1 MHGQDPKVPME
12 IQSSSNPVQGIP
24 RNSRMTFSLIET
36 LAIAAG
42 GILLGKGLV
51 RLFPI
56 LQELCLP
63 EPVLGGLLL
72 CVLFSLSEMVG
83 GQPLQF
89 DLTLQTPL
97 MIAFFLSIGWM
108 ASWKNLRAGGSD
120 VIKFFF
126 LCGLILIS
134 QNLIGMGLAKALG
147 QNPLVGALAGSVS
160 LAGGPGTALAFAPAF
175 EKAGVV
181 GAGPIGTAAALAGI
195 IMGGVLGSPMAA
207 RLISRF
213 HLHSGRVAS
222 GKKAEVIESPISMA
236 GHPDMDMGS
245 LMNHLKF
252 FFLVMALGAVV
263 GQWIQ
268 RSGITLPI
276 YIGAMIVAAL
286 LRNWHDLG
294 RGGAHKIKLSHDWI
308 EELGS
313 IALSYFLVT
322 ATMTLQLKQLAGLA
336 TVLVIILAVQAVW
349 IWILGSWL
357 VFRFFGKNYDAAV
370 IGAGFTGFMLGT
382 TANAM
387 ANLNAVTKRYGPAP
401 RAYLVVPLVGACGTD
416 FVNAGV
422 ITAILAIFRS

>member
-1 MHGQDPKVPME
+1 
-12 IQSSSNPVQGIP
+12 
-24 RNSRMTFSLIET
+24 
-36 LAIAAG
+36 
-42 GILLGKGLV
+42 
-51 RLFPI
+51 
-56 LQELCLP
+56 
-63 EPVLGGLLL
+63 
-72 CVLFSLSEMVG
+72 
-83 GQPLQF
+83 
-89 DLTLQTPL
+89 
-97 MIAFFLSIGWM
+97 
-108 ASWKNLRAGGSD
+108 
-120 VIKFFF
+120 
-126 LCGLILIS
+126 
-134 QNLIGMGLAKALG
+134 
-147 QNPLVGALAGSVS
+147 
-160 LAGGPGTALAFAPAF
+160 
-175 EKAGVV
+175 VV

-207 RLISRF
+207 RLIARF
-213 HLHSGRVAS
+213 HLRPGPA
-222 GKKAEVIESPISMA
+222 GLAKKVETEESPITAA
-236 GHPDMDMGS
+236 GYPDMNAGN

-268 RSGITLPI
+268 ARGITLPV

-294 RGGAHKIKLSHDWI
+294 RGGANKIQLSHDWI

-336 TVLVIILAVQAVW
+336 AVLVVILAVQAIW

-387 ANLNAVTKRYGPAP
+387 ANLNAITKRYGPAP

-416 FVNAGV
+416 FVNAAV
-422 ITAILAIFRS
+422 ITALLAMFR

>member
-1 MHGQDPKVPME
+1 M
-12 IQSSSNPVQGIP
+12 GI
-24 RNSRMTFSLIET
+24 
-36 LAIAAG
+36 
-42 GILLGKGLV
+42 
-51 RLFPI
+51 
-56 LQELCLP
+56 
-63 EPVLGGLLL
+63 
-72 CVLFSLSEMVG
+72 
-83 GQPLQF
+83 
-89 DLTLQTPL
+89 
-97 MIAFFLSIGWM
+97 
-108 ASWKNLRAGGSD
+108 
-120 VIKFFF
+120 
-126 LCGLILIS
+126 
-134 QNLIGMGLAKALG
+134 AKALG

-207 RLISRF
+207 RLIARY
-213 HLHSGRVAS
+213 HLHAGPTGSV
-222 GKKAEVIESPISMA
+222 KKVEMEESPITAA
-236 GHPDMDMGS
+236 GHPDMNAGN

-268 RSGITLPI
+268 ARGITLPI

-294 RGGAHKIKLSHDWI
+294 KGGAHKIKLSHDWI

-336 TVLVIILAVQAVW
+336 TVLVAILVVQAVW

-387 ANLNAVTKRYGPAP
+387 ANLNAITKRYGPAP

-416 FVNAGV
+416 FVNAAV
-422 ITAILAIFRS
+422 ITGLLAMFK

>member
-1 MHGQDPKVPME
+1 
-12 IQSSSNPVQGIP
+12 
-24 RNSRMTFSLIET
+24 
-36 LAIAAG
+36 
-42 GILLGKGLV
+42 
-51 RLFPI
+51 
-56 LQELCLP
+56 
-63 EPVLGGLLL
+63 
-72 CVLFSLSEMVG
+72 
-83 GQPLQF
+83 
-89 DLTLQTPL
+89 
-97 MIAFFLSIGWM
+97 
-108 ASWKNLRAGGSD
+108 
-120 VIKFFF
+120 
-126 LCGLILIS
+126 
-134 QNLIGMGLAKALG
+134 
-147 QNPLVGALAGSVS
+147 VGALAGSVS

-195 IMGGVLGSPMAA
+195 IMGGVLGSPLAA

-213 HLHSGRVAS
+213 RLHAGPVGSGSV
-222 GKKAEVIESPISMA
+222 KKAEVTESPISVA
-236 GHPDMDMGS
+236 GRPDMDMGS

-268 RSGITLPI
+268 KSGLTLPI

-294 RGGAHKIKLSHDWI
+294 RGGAHKIKLSHEWI

-336 TVLVIILAVQAVW
+336 TVLVVILAVQAIW

-422 ITAILAIFRS
+422 ITAILALFR

>member
-1 MHGQDPKVPME
+1 
-12 IQSSSNPVQGIP
+12 
-24 RNSRMTFSLIET
+24 MTFSLIET

-51 RLFPI
+51 RIFP
-56 LQELCLP
+56 LLRELCLP

-72 CVLFSLSEMVG
+72 CVLFSLSETFG
-83 GQPLQF
+83 AQPLQF

-120 VIKFFF
+120 VIRFFL
-126 LCGLILIS
+126 LCGLILVS
-134 QNLIGMGLAKALG
+134 QNLIGMAMAKALG

-175 EKAGVV
+175 EKAGVT

-195 IMGGVLGSPMAA
+195 ILGGVLGSPLAA

-213 HLHSGRVAS
+213 HLRSGPAAH
-222 GKKAEVIESPISMA
+222 GKPVLAEESPIAAA
-236 GHPDMDMGS
+236 GHPTMDATH

-268 RSGITLPI
+268 ARGITLPV

-294 RGGAHKIKLSHDWI
+294 KGGADKIKLSHEWI

-336 TVLVIILAVQAVW
+336 TVLVAILVVQAIW
-349 IWILGSWL
+349 IWFLGSWL

-370 IGAGFTGFMLGT
+370 IGAGFAGFMLGT

-387 ANLNAVTKRYGPAP
+387 ANLNAITKRYGPAP

-416 FVNAGV
+416 FVNAAV
-422 ITAILAIFRS
+422 ITALLAMFR

>member
-1 MHGQDPKVPME
+1 M
-12 IQSSSNPVQGIP
+12 GI
-24 RNSRMTFSLIET
+24 RMTFSLIET

-56 LQELCLP
+56 LQDLCLP

-72 CVLFSLSEMVG
+72 CVLFSLSEFFG
-83 GQPLQF
+83 AQPLQF

-120 VIKFFF
+120 VIKFFL
-126 LCGLILIS
+126 LCGLILVS

-195 IMGGVLGSPMAA
+195 IMGGVLGSPLAA

-213 HLHSGRVAS
+213 RLHADRVGSGSV
-222 GKKAEVIESPISMA
+222 KKAEVTESPISVA
-236 GHPDMDMGS
+236 GRPDMDVGS

-268 RSGITLPI
+268 KSGIILPI

-336 TVLVIILAVQAVW
+336 TVLVIILAVQAIW

-422 ITAILAIFRS
+422 ITAILALFR

>member
-1 MHGQDPKVPME
+1 M
-12 IQSSSNPVQGIP
+12 NP
-24 RNSRMTFSLIET
+24 SLMSFSLIET

-42 GILLGKGLV
+42 GILLGKGLA
-51 RLFPI
+51 RIFP
-56 LQELCLP
+56 LLRELCLP

-72 CVLFSLSEMVG
+72 CVLFSLSEILG
-83 GQPLQF
+83 AQPLQF

-108 ASWKNLRAGGSD
+108 ASWKHLKAGGPD
-120 VIKFFF
+120 VVKFFL
-126 LCGLILIS
+126 LCAVILVS
-134 QNLIGMGLAKALG
+134 QNVIGMGLAKALG

-160 LAGGPGTALAFAPAF
+160 MAGGPGTALAFAPAF

-181 GAGPIGTAAALAGI
+181 GAGPIGTAAALAGM

-207 RLISRF
+207 RLIKRF
-213 HLHSGRVAS
+213 QLHAGPAGFGS
-222 GKKAEVIESPISMA
+222 GKKAEMIESPISLA
-236 GHPDMDMGS
+236 GHPDMDMGN

-268 RSGITLPI
+268 KSGITLPI

-294 RGGAHKIKLSHDWI
+294 RGGAHKIKLSHEWI

-336 TVLVIILAVQAVW
+336 TVLVVILAVQAVW

-422 ITAILAIFRS
+422 ITAILSLFR

>member
-1 MHGQDPKVPME
+1 MKTFAVWGSAVDDGSPGM
-12 IQSSSNPVQGIP
+12 S
-24 RNSRMTFSLIET
+24 FSLIET

-51 RLFPI
+51 RLFP
-56 LQELCLP
+56 LLRDLCLP

-72 CVLFSLSEMVG
+72 CVLFSLREMAG
-83 GQPLQF
+83 AAPLQF

-108 ASWKNLRAGGSD
+108 ASWKHLKAGGPD
-120 VIKFFF
+120 VVKFF
-126 LCGLILIS
+126 LVCGVILVS
-134 QNLIGMGLAKALG
+134 QNIIGMGLAKALG
-147 QNPLVGALAGSVS
+147 QNPLIGALAGSVS
-160 LAGGPGTALAFAPAF
+160 MAGGPGTALAFAPAF

-195 IMGGVLGSPMAA
+195 IMGGLLGSPLAA
-207 RLISRF
+207 RLIRRH
-213 HLHSGRVAS
+213 HLQSSGSGRLGDRPVAPHS
-222 GKKAEVIESPISMA
+222 ETPIAAA
-236 GHPDMDMGS
+236 GHPDLESSS

-268 RSGITLPI
+268 ARGITLPV

-294 RGGAHKIKLSHDWI
+294 KAGAQKVKLSHEWI

-336 TVLVIILAVQAVW
+336 SVLVIILAVQAAW
-349 IWILGSWL
+349 IWVLASWV
-357 VFRFFGKNYDAAV
+357 VFRFFGKNYDSAV
-370 IGAGFTGFMLGT
+370 IGGGFVGFMLGT

-387 ANLNAVTKRYGPAP
+387 ANLNAITRQHGPAP

-416 FVNAGV
+416 FVNAAV
-422 ITAILAIFRS
+422 ITAILAMFR

>member
-1 MHGQDPKVPME
+1 MDLHGM
-12 IQSSSNPVQGIP
+12 S
-24 RNSRMTFSLIET
+24 FSLIET

-51 RLFPI
+51 RIFP
-56 LQELCLP
+56 LLRELCLP

-72 CVLFSLSEMVG
+72 CVLFSLSEMFG
-83 GQPLQF
+83 AQPLQF

-120 VIKFFF
+120 VIRFFL
-126 LCGLILIS
+126 LCGLILVS
-134 QNLIGMGLAKALG
+134 QNLIGMAMAKALG

-175 EKAGVV
+175 EKAGVT

-195 IMGGVLGSPMAA
+195 ILGGVLGSPLAA
-207 RLISRF
+207 RLIARF
-213 HLHSGRVAS
+213 HLRSGPAAHAKPVH
-222 GKKAEVIESPISMA
+222 AEESPIAAA
-236 GHPDMDMGS
+236 GHPTMDATH

-268 RSGITLPI
+268 ARGITLPV

-294 RGGAHKIKLSHDWI
+294 KGGADKIKLSHEWI

-336 TVLVIILAVQAVW
+336 TVLVAILVVQAIW
-349 IWILGSWL
+349 IWFLGSWL

-370 IGAGFTGFMLGT
+370 IGAGFAGFMLGT

-387 ANLNAVTKRYGPAP
+387 ANLNAITKRYGPAP

-416 FVNAGV
+416 FVNAAV
-422 ITAILAIFRS
+422 ITALLAMFR

>member
-1 MHGQDPKVPME
+1 MDDVAEP
-12 IQSSSNPVQGIP
+12 
-24 RNSRMTFSLIET
+24 MTFSLIET
-36 LAIAAG
+36 LAVAAG

-51 RLFPI
+51 RIFP
-56 LQELCLP
+56 LLRELCLP

-72 CVLFSLSEMVG
+72 CVLFSLSEMLG
-83 GQPLQF
+83 AQPLQF

-108 ASWKNLRAGGSD
+108 ASWKNLRAGGKD
-120 VIKFFF
+120 VIRFFI

-134 QNLIGMGLAKALG
+134 QNLIGMGIARALG

-195 IMGGVLGSPMAA
+195 ILGGVLGSPMAA

-213 HLHSGRVAS
+213 RLQANSAVP
-222 GKKAEVIESPISMA
+222 GKPLMAEESPISAA
-236 GHPDMDMGS
+236 GHPTMDAAH

-268 RSGITLPI
+268 ARGITLPI

-286 LRNWHDLG
+286 LRNWYDLG
-294 RGGAHKIKLSHDWI
+294 KGGADKIKLSHDWI

-336 TVLVIILAVQAVW
+336 TVLIAILAVQAIW

-370 IGAGFTGFMLGT
+370 IGAGFAGFMLGT

-387 ANLNAVTKRYGPAP
+387 ANLNAITKRYGPAP

-416 FVNAGV
+416 FVNAAV
-422 ITAILAIFRS
+422 ITGLLAMFR

>member
-263 GQWIQ
+263 GHWIQ

>member
-1 MHGQDPKVPME
+1 
-12 IQSSSNPVQGIP
+12 
-24 RNSRMTFSLIET
+24 MTFSLIET

-51 RLFPI
+51 RVFPI
-56 LQELCLP
+56 LQDLCLP
-63 EPVLGGLLL
+63 EPLLGGLLL
-72 CVLFSLSEMVG
+72 CVLFSLSEMFG
-83 GQPLQF
+83 AQPLQF

-126 LCGLILIS
+126 LCGLILVS

-195 IMGGVLGSPMAA
+195 ILGGVLGSPLAA

-213 HLHSGRVAS
+213 HLHAGRGES
-222 GKKAEVIESPISMA
+222 GKKAEVIESPISLA

-268 RSGITLPI
+268 KSGITLPI

-336 TVLVIILAVQAVW
+336 AVLVVILAVQAVW

>member
-1 MHGQDPKVPME
+1 
-12 IQSSSNPVQGIP
+12 
-24 RNSRMTFSLIET
+24 MTFSLIET

-51 RLFPI
+51 RLFPF
-56 LQELCLP
+56 LQDLCLP

-72 CVLFSLSEMVG
+72 CVLFSLSEFFG
-83 GQPLQF
+83 AQPLQF

-120 VIKFFF
+120 VIKFFL
-126 LCGLILIS
+126 LCGLILVS

-195 IMGGVLGSPMAA
+195 IMGGLLGSPLAA

-213 HLHSGRVAS
+213 HLQADRVGS
-222 GKKAEVIESPISMA
+222 ESVQKTEVMESPISMA
-236 GHPDMDMGS
+236 GRPDMDMGS

-263 GQWIQ
+263 GQWILK
-268 RSGITLPI
+268 SGIILPI

-322 ATMTLQLKQLAGLA
+322 ATMTLQLKQLAGFMA
-336 TVLVIILAVQAVW
+336 GVPVLWEKLRCSGDW
-349 IWILGSWL
+349 G
-357 VFRFFGKNYDAAV
+357 
-370 IGAGFTGFMLGT
+370 GFHRIHVGHDGQ
-382 TANAM
+382 
-387 ANLNAVTKRYGPAP
+387 RYGEFECGHKEIWAGPSGLSRGAAGGCVWD
-401 RAYLVVPLVGACGTD
+401 RFCECRGDHGDFGVVPVGLGQ
-416 FVNAGV
+416 
-422 ITAILAIFRS
+422 ILFRSCGLTCAPWIGST

>member
-1 MHGQDPKVPME
+1 HVFAIFSILSVLGIF
-12 IQSSSNPVQGIP
+12 IQSGFKICSSLLLRRRWVT
-24 RNSRMTFSLIET
+24 RMTFSLIET

-56 LQELCLP
+56 LQDLCLP

-72 CVLFSLSEMVG
+72 CVLFSLSEFFG
-83 GQPLQF
+83 AQPLQF

-120 VIKFFF
+120 VIKFFL
-126 LCGLILIS
+126 LCGLILVS

-160 LAGGPGTALAFAPAF
+160 LAGGPGTALAFA
-175 EKAGVV
+175 
-181 GAGPIGTAAALAGI
+181 
-195 IMGGVLGSPMAA
+195 IMGGVLGSPLAA

-213 HLHSGRVAS
+213 HLHADRVGS
-222 GKKAEVIESPISMA
+222 ESVQKAEVIESPMSAA

-268 RSGITLPI
+268 KSGIILPI

-422 ITAILAIFRS
+422 ITAILALSR